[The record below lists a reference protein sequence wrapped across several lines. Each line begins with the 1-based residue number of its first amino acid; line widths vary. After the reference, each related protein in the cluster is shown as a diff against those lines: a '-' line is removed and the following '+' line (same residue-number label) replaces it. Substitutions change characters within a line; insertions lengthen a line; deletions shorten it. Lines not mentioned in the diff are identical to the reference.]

1 MMTTTTS
8 LDRVRHPMTALRV
21 LLGLG
26 ALALLPLQA
35 GARTEGAATSRVDT
49 APRSAP
55 CPKEVPAGTRC
66 FTGADGAGAFY
77 WIAIPQQWQREQGV
91 LVMHAH
97 GGPETG
103 PPDLKRSEEDLK
115 RWAITVKAG
124 HAWAGS
130 TYRRGGYG
138 VTMAAEDTERL
149 RQIFVQHFGQPR
161 RTLLHGQSYGGGVA
175 AKAAELYAGA
185 PGHPS
190 PYDGVMLTSGVLG
203 GGNSAYEFRLDLRV
217 VYQAVCNN
225 HPRPD
230 EPQYP
235 LWQGLPRDS
244 KLTREQ
250 LAARV
255 KECTGLGLPRE
266 QRTAEQNAR
275 MATILGAVKIPE
287 RSLQGHL
294 NWATWLFQDLVQARL
309 GNRNPFGN
317 TGVFYPGQAN
327 GQPLDAQVLR
337 YAADPQAQGALASD
351 SRTTGRTRLPT
362 LTLHAID
369 DPTAFVELE
378 GVYRAQ
384 REAAGTADQLVQ
396 NFSSEREHSYLSDT
410 EYVALFDQLLGWI
423 DQGAKPTPQSVA
435 RRCDELKARF
445 DTDGK
450 NGCHL
455 RPGWQPPSLEARVPS
470 RLPH

>member
-1 MMTTTTS
+1 MMSNMNLAT
-8 LDRVRHPMTALRV
+8 LRV
-21 LLGLG
+21 LAAFG
-26 ALALLPLQA
+26 AAALLPWSA
-35 GARTEGAATSRVDT
+35 AARESAAPATASASAPQAAT
-49 APRSAP
+49 

-77 WIAIPQQWQREQGV
+77 WIAIPQNWQRQTGV

-103 PPDLKRSEEDLK
+103 APSLKRSEEDLK

-138 VTMAAEDTERL
+138 VTMSAEDTERL
-149 RQIFVQHFGQPR
+149 RQLFVEHFGQPR

-217 VYQAVCNN
+217 VYQAVCRN

-230 EPQYP
+230 EAQYP
-235 LWQGLPRDS
+235 LWQGLPREA

-250 LAARV
+250 LSARV

-266 QRTAEQNAR
+266 QRSAEQNAR

-294 NWATWLFQDLVQARL
+294 NWATWLFEDLVQARL
-309 GNRNPFGN
+309 GDRNPFGN
-317 TGVFYPGQAN
+317 EGVFYPGQAN
-327 GQPLDAQVLR
+327 GQALDAQVLR
-337 YAADPQAQGALASD
+337 YAADPQAQGALAAD

-396 NFSSEREHSYLSDT
+396 VFSSEHEHSYLSDT
-410 EYVALFDQLLGWI
+410 EYLALFDQLLAWI
-423 DQGAKPTPQSVA
+423 DNGAKPTPQTVA
-435 RRCDELKARF
+435 QRCDALKARY
-445 DTDGK
+445 DGDGK

-455 RPGWQPPSLEARVPS
+455 RPDYQPQPLEARVPA
-470 RLPH
+470 RRPH

>member
-1 MMTTTTS
+1 MM
-8 LDRVRHPMTALRV
+8 RKTAFRLCRPSTATRV
-21 LLGLG
+21 LLALG
-26 ALALLPLQA
+26 AASLVPLDA
-35 GARTEGAATSRVDT
+35 IGRTDAAPAARLDT
-49 APRSAP
+49 APRSAT
-55 CPKEVPAGTRC
+55 CPKEVSAGTRC
-66 FTGADGAGAFY
+66 FSGADGAGAFY
-77 WIAIPQQWQREQGV
+77 WIAIPQGWQRQQGV

-103 PPDLKRSEEDLK
+103 APDAKRSEADLK

-138 VTMAAEDTERL
+138 VTLAAEDTERL
-149 RQIFVQHFGQPR
+149 RQLFVRHFGQPR

-175 AKAAELYAGA
+175 AKAAEMYAPA
-185 PGHPS
+185 PGRPS
-190 PYDGVMLTSGVLG
+190 PYDGVLLTSGVLG
-203 GGNSAYEFRLDLRV
+203 GGNSAYEFRLDLRA
-217 VYQAVCNN
+217 VYQAVCQN
-225 HPRPD
+225 HPRAD

-235 LWQGLPRDS
+235 LWQGLPKDS

-250 LAARV
+250 LAAGV
-255 KECTGLGLPRE
+255 KECTGAGLPRE
-266 QRTAEQNAR
+266 QRSSQQNAN

-294 NWATWLFQDLVQARL
+294 NWATWLFQDLVQERL
-309 GNRNPFGN
+309 GGRNPFGN
-317 TGVFYPGQAN
+317 TGVFYPGQVN

-337 YAADPQAQGALASD
+337 YSADPQAQGALAAD

-378 GVYRAQ
+378 SVYRAQ

-396 NFSSEREHSYLSDT
+396 VFSSEREHSYLSDT

-435 RRCDELKARF
+435 LRCDTLKARF
-445 DTDGK
+445 DTDSK

-455 RPGWQPPSLEARVPS
+455 RPAWQPERLESRVPA